1 METDKADVPVTA
13 IEDEPSAEKPVEA
26 VSDVEP
32 EEQPEIN
39 AEIDYLPESSVLPS
53 AHAFF
58 GLTDA
63 AEESEN
69 TIQNIVLWDGSYR
82 DDSGS
87 LTRISSGGRYVIV
100 MQPCTPR
107 TAIYNSF
114 LGFDVPEKGEAID
127 TFEMI
132 NSWDDLIAIRDEL
145 ACSGDPVDLLSGSF
159 TWNYRDLALYGK
171 DDLEFTRYY
180 ESVHADENYGL
191 GGGWTSNFSYAL
203 EFDGRSVIAHL
214 PRAVTLYFPIGFDG
228 SFDTCGDYSLVQT
241 GSGYAMTD
249 KAGTI
254 YRFDNSGRIL
264 SIVYL
269 SGNTLSFQYDGD
281 KLQSV
286 SKGAGSFT
294 FSYSGDN
301 IAAVTDSVGRSI
313 HLSYDGGLLTEV
325 ENPDGDSLRYAYD
338 GNGYL
343 SSVQN
348 LKGEIY
354 VENEYDAQGRVVH
367 QYAVNFGTFDFTYD
381 FDGRHNTCPR
391 HHRHRMCG
399 CPHDPSGW

>member
-1 METDKADVPVTA
+1 MADVPETS
-13 IEDEPSAEKPVEA
+13 IEDEPPAEKPVEA

-63 AEESEN
+63 AEQSEN

-87 LTRISSGGRYVIV
+87 LTRFSSGGRYVIV

-127 TFEMI
+127 TFETI
-132 NSWDDLIAIRDEL
+132 NSWGDLIAIRDEL

-180 ESVHADENYGL
+180 ESVHADESL
-191 GGGWTSNFSYAL
+191 T
-203 EFDGRSVIAHL
+203 
-214 PRAVTLYFPIGFDG
+214 AVP
-228 SFDTCGDYSLVQT
+228 
-241 GSGYAMTD
+241 
-249 KAGTI
+249 
-254 YRFDNSGRIL
+254 
-264 SIVYL
+264 
-269 SGNTLSFQYDGD
+269 
-281 KLQSV
+281 
-286 SKGAGSFT
+286 
-294 FSYSGDN
+294 
-301 IAAVTDSVGRSI
+301 
-313 HLSYDGGLLTEV
+313 
-325 ENPDGDSLRYAYD
+325 
-338 GNGYL
+338 
-343 SSVQN
+343 
-348 LKGEIY
+348 
-354 VENEYDAQGRVVH
+354 
-367 QYAVNFGTFDFTYD
+367 
-381 FDGRHNTCPR
+381 
-391 HHRHRMCG
+391 
-399 CPHDPSGW
+399 

>member
-1 METDKADVPVTA
+1 M
-13 IEDEPSAEKPVEA
+13 
-26 VSDVEP
+26 
-32 EEQPEIN
+32 
-39 AEIDYLPESSVLPS
+39 
-53 AHAFF
+53 
-58 GLTDA
+58 
-63 AEESEN
+63 
-69 TIQNIVLWDGSYR
+69 
-82 DDSGS
+82 
-87 LTRISSGGRYVIV
+87 
-100 MQPCTPR
+100 
-107 TAIYNSF
+107 
-114 LGFDVPEKGEAID
+114 
-127 TFEMI
+127 
-132 NSWDDLIAIRDEL
+132 
-145 ACSGDPVDLLSGSF
+145 
-159 TWNYRDLALYGK
+159 
-171 DDLEFTRYY
+171 
-180 ESVHADENYGL
+180 
-191 GGGWTSNFSYAL
+191 
-203 EFDGRSVIAHL
+203 IAHL

-281 KLQSV
+281 KLRSV
-286 SKGAGSFT
+286 SNGTGSFT

-354 VENEYDAQGRVVH
+354 VENEYDAQGRVHRLGRGPQVH
-367 QYAVNFGTFDFTYD
+367 G
-381 FDGRHNTCPR
+381 
-391 HHRHRMCG
+391 HHRGRRFPQIAAGDHLRNA
-399 CPHDPSGW
+399 

>member
-1 METDKADVPVTA
+1 MIEDFYAFGFEGNRLAGLDDAAATVSLDELPAPEDMAETDALLPSENLDAPNPEADLPADINDEAMDTEKSPANETSEDGASEESLTTDTESATAIEESFAPSANAEPLEDDADTTPADADTVDSEAVETDKADVPVTA

-180 ESVHADENYGL
+180 ESIHADENYGL

-254 YRFDNSGRIL
+254 YRCR
-264 SIVYL
+264 
-269 SGNTLSFQYDGD
+269 
-281 KLQSV
+281 
-286 SKGAGSFT
+286 
-294 FSYSGDN
+294 
-301 IAAVTDSVGRSI
+301 
-313 HLSYDGGLLTEV
+313 
-325 ENPDGDSLRYAYD
+325 
-338 GNGYL
+338 
-343 SSVQN
+343 
-348 LKGEIY
+348 
-354 VENEYDAQGRVVH
+354 
-367 QYAVNFGTFDFTYD
+367 
-381 FDGRHNTCPR
+381 
-391 HHRHRMCG
+391 RM
-399 CPHDPSGW
+399 

>member
-1 METDKADVPVTA
+1 MKNGFTITQRNAV
-13 IEDEPSAEKPVEA
+13 VE
-26 VSDVEP
+26 
-32 EEQPEIN
+32 Q
-39 AEIDYLPESSVLPS
+39 
-53 AHAFF
+53 H
-58 GLTDA
+58 
-63 AEESEN
+63 
-69 TIQNIVLWDGSYR
+69 LW
-82 DDSGS
+82 
-87 LTRISSGGRYVIV
+87 
-100 MQPCTPR
+100 C
-107 TAIYNSF
+107 
-114 LGFDVPEKGEAID
+114 ID
-127 TFEMI
+127 TVM
-132 NSWDDLIAIRDEL
+132 AQ
-145 ACSGDPVDLLSGSF
+145 
-159 TWNYRDLALYGK
+159 
-171 DDLEFTRYY
+171 Y

-191 GGGWTSNFSYAL
+191 GSGWTSNFSYAL

-228 SFDTCGDYSLVQT
+228 SFDACGDYSLVQT

-281 KLQSV
+281 KLRSV
-286 SKGAGSFT
+286 SNGAGSFT

-354 VENEYDAQGRVVH
+354 VENEYDAQGRVSPDTEPVQSGFPSH
-367 QYAVNFGTFDFTYD
+367 SADF
-381 FDGRHNTCPR
+381 P
-391 HHRHRMCG
+391 
-399 CPHDPSGW
+399 P